1 MGTPEVQIRLETGRV
16 DKTVITNLVEISNR
30 LRRPCKLIMSYL
42 SINLQTPTLSCN
54 SLRGHFVEYRIE
66 NALDE
71 FIEECVLCVS
81 CLHERTNI
89 KRDLTLKCL
98 TCGHARSLNKKGRF
112 GLVLRHMY
120 YWKTKKVASGPK
132 RSNVVYLHVVLLGNV
147 QRLKDYHNTPTA
159 YAVL

>member
-1 MGTPEVQIRLETGRV
+1 MGSPEVQIRLEIGRV

-120 YWKTKKVASGPK
+120 YWKSQKKSGLRAQEKQCSLPPRGASWK
-132 RSNVVYLHVVLLGNV
+132 RITAK
-147 QRLKDYHNTPTA
+147 RLP
-159 YAVL
+159 